1 MAHVGGSALGAE
13 EHRGG
18 VLALMA
24 GKELPCGLI
33 GPQMQRTHESN
44 AIREGSRTMTSI
56 SQVFTDAIAE
66 VRKSWGWFLVVGIL
80 LMLLG
85 ATCIVKAQT
94 ATVFSI
100 LVLGWVLM
108 ISGVFW
114 LVNSFLTIAWP
125 LFFLYLLNALIR
137 GGVGYLLIRHPNAG
151 AEGVTMV
158 IAILFIV
165 GGLFRAAGASVI
177 KFPWWGWTVF
187 AGLVS
192 VGLGVYV
199 LAIYPLASTFFIGI
213 VIGVDLIFDGGALT
227 AFAGA
232 IHSLPDA

>member
-1 MAHVGGSALGAE
+1 MASMSDMFMAE
-13 EHRGG
+13 
-18 VLALMA
+18 
-24 GKELPCGLI
+24 
-33 GPQMQRTHESN
+33 
-44 AIREGSRTMTSI
+44 
-56 SQVFTDAIAE
+56 IAK
-66 VRKSWGWFLVVGIL
+66 VRKSWGWFLVIGIL

-94 ATVFSI
+94 ATTFSI
-100 LVLGWVLM
+100 LVLGWILM

-114 LVNSFLTIAWP
+114 LVNSFLTIGWP

-137 GGVGYLLIRHPNAG
+137 GGIGYLLIRHPNAG

-158 IAILFIV
+158 IAILLIV
-165 GGLFRAAGASVI
+165 GGLFRTAGASVI
-177 KFPWWGWTVF
+177 KFPWWGWTVL

-199 LAIYPLASTFFIGI
+199 LAIYPVASTFFIGI